1 MIFSPKND
9 CDNLIMD
16 EIISVFYQAEISH
29 INWFLSLS
37 KEDLFMIVNE
47 IALGFDVFF
56 LIIQN

>member
-37 KEDLFMIVNE
+37 KGDLFMIVNE

-56 LIIQN
+56 